1 MIRIFKT
8 IDGKIHQVEEASEG
22 CWLALTDPTATEIFE
37 VARKYHIEVD
47 DLRAP
52 LDEEERSRIEVEDDY
67 TLIIVDTPILEE
79 RGEKDWYGTIPLSII
94 VTDEIIITV
103 CLEDTSVLGRFMDG
117 RVRNF
122 YTYMKTRFILQILYK
137 NASMFLHY
145 LRIIDKKSEEV
156 EEKLQESTKNKELIE
171 LLELEKSLET
181 MIRIFKTID
190 GKIHQVE
197 EASEGC
203 WLALTDPTATEIFE
217 VARKYHI
224 EVDDLRAPLDE
235 EERSRIEVEDDYTLI
250 IVDTPILEERGEKD
264 WYGTIPLSIIVT
276 DEIIITVCLEDTSVL
291 GRFMDGRV
299 RNFYTYMKTRFI
311 LQILYKN
318 ASMFLHY
325 LRIIDKKSEEVEE
338 KLQESTKNKELIELL
353 ELEKSLV
360 YFTTSLRSNEMV
372 LEKLLKVERIK
383 QYPDDTD
390 LLEDVIIENKQAI
403 EMANVYSG
411 ILSGMT
417 EAFASI
423 VSNNLNIVMKFLATV
438 TIVMSIPTMIFSAYG
453 MNVNLKGMPFA
464 SHPEGFA
471 IVIILSLLLSL
482 IVAFIFSKKN
492 LF

>member
-8 IDGKIHQVEEASEG
+8 MDGKIHQVEEAGEG

-37 VARKYHIEVD
+37 VSNQFHIEVD

-79 RGEKDWYGTIPLSII
+79 RGERDWYGTIPLSII
-94 VTDEIIITV
+94 VTDEVIITV

-156 EEKLQESTKNKELIE
+156 EEKLQ
-171 LLELEKSLET
+171 
-181 MIRIFKTID
+181 
-190 GKIHQVE
+190 
-197 EASEGC
+197 A
-203 WLALTDPTATEIFE
+203 AT
-217 VARKYHI
+217 
-224 EVDDLRAPLDE
+224 
-235 EERSRIEVEDDYTLI
+235 
-250 IVDTPILEERGEKD
+250 
-264 WYGTIPLSIIVT
+264 
-276 DEIIITVCLEDTSVL
+276 
-291 GRFMDGRV
+291 
-299 RNFYTYMKTRFI
+299 RN
-311 LQILYKN
+311 
-318 ASMFLHY
+318 
-325 LRIIDKKSEEVEE
+325 E
-338 KLQESTKNKELIELL
+338 ELIELL

-360 YFTTSLRSNEMV
+360 YFTTSLKSNEMV
-372 LEKLLKVERIK
+372 LERLLRVERIK

-411 ILSGMT
+411 ILSSMT
-417 EAFASI
+417 DAFASI

-438 TIVMSIPTMIFSAYG
+438 TIVLSIPTMIFSAYG
-453 MNVNLKGMPFA
+453 MNLDADGMPFA
-464 SHPEGFA
+464 GNPAGFA
-471 IVIILSLLLSL
+471 IVIVLALLLSL
-482 IVAFIFSKKN
+482 VIAFIFSKKD